1 MLLSVICA
9 FSVFAQQT
17 LTVSGTV
24 KDDAGEP
31 LIGVVVAVAGTGN
44 AAVTDLDGKYT
55 LTKVP
60 SGAKLEA
67 SCLGYANVAKPVAEK
82 VDFVLTTSTEL
93 LSEAVVTGMTTTD
106 KRLFTGATDQLSAVD
121 VNISG
126 VGETAVRLKEN
137 QPEFP
142 CRTCQEHSV
151 QLLKSESGAPH
162 PFSAIPSLSGWSTAS

>member
-82 VDFVLTTSTEL
+82 VDFVLATSTEL
-93 LSEAVVTGMTTTD
+93 LSEAVVTGMTPLTNVSLPERPTSFP
-106 KRLFTGATDQLSAVD
+106 LWMSISAEWAK
-121 VNISG
+121 S
-126 VGETAVRLKEN
+126 AARLKEN

-151 QLLKSESGAPH
+151 PLLKSESGAPH
-162 PFSAIPSLSGWSTAS
+162 PFSAIPSLSG